1 MNNEIF
7 ENKRTVRVSGKDVS
21 YYLKFNDNQ
30 KNIIL
35 RVKNDA
41 IHISAPRHA
50 QMYEIELLIQK
61 HYAKISQIQVNY
73 EINNKYDLFAAQP
86 WVKIFDQKINIFLV
100 EENINT
106 KMNENGILM
115 KNYHNTEEQLKKLY
129 SFLGKYY
136 KNWFINQTMDWAF
149 KMNQLEFNN
158 LTVKVMK
165 GKWGACYANA
175 KRLLFNTKLLH
186 FDKQVID
193 SVIIHELVHL
203 MQPNHSQQ
211 FWKYVHRFCP
221 NYKELDKILNSAGI

>member
-1 MNNEIF
+1 
-7 ENKRTVRVSGKDVS
+7 
-21 YYLKFNDNQ
+21 
-30 KNIIL
+30 
-35 RVKNDA
+35 
-41 IHISAPRHA
+41 
-50 QMYEIELLIQK
+50 
-61 HYAKISQIQVNY
+61 
-73 EINNKYDLFAAQP
+73 
-86 WVKIFDQKINIFLV
+86 
-100 EENINT
+100 
-106 KMNENGILM
+106 M